1 MNTEQLLQRANRA
14 VKFRRVKTKKTYS
27 IAPELRRFIKR
38 IAGPAKR
45 GALVSEAFKLA
56 AGGDIIENC
65 RIESFKAGV
74 LKVKVRPGPYM
85 FELRRRATEIVE
97 KMKEQCPSS
106 HIREI
111 KIVCLGQ

>member
-1 MNTEQLLQRANRA
+1 MNTERLFQRANKA

-27 IAPELRRFIKR
+27 ITLELRQFVKR

-45 GALVSEAFKLA
+45 GALVGEAFKQA
-56 AGGDIIENC
+56 AGDNLAENC

-97 KMKEQCPSS
+97 KLKEQCPSS

-111 KIVCLGQ
+111 KIVCLEQ